1 MADTYFKQKAYD
13 LIKGKILNCEYMP
26 NSFINEKMI
35 QEELDCSRTP
45 IREALSRLEQENLL
59 KIIPKKGI
67 LISDLSINE
76 ISMLYETRILIEPY
90 ILRNFGNAI
99 PQSTI
104 EEYAALFS
112 EKESDEKINLELE
125 ADDNFHKTL
134 CLTCPNKYLISC
146 LGEIASQSQR
156 VRILT
161 GFSKDRLRS
170 SLLEHK
176 EIIDCL
182 QAKDFEKAARA
193 MESHLK
199 KAENAA
205 FNTLVSNKG
214 WVKQN

>member
-1 MADTYFKQKAYD
+1 
-13 LIKGKILNCEYMP
+13 
-26 NSFINEKMI
+26 MI

-90 ILRNFGNAI
+90 ILRNFGSSI
-99 PQSTI
+99 PKKTI
-104 EEYAALFS
+104 EEYAVIFS
-112 EKESDEKINLELE
+112 EKEAEEKINLELE

-146 LGEIASQSQR
+146 LKEIAMQSQR

-170 SLLEHK
+170 SLVEHSQ
-176 EIIDCL
+176 IIDSL
-182 QAKDFEKAARA
+182 LENDFDSAAKA

-199 KAENAA
+199 KAEKAA
-205 FNTLVSNKG
+205 FDTLVSNKG
-214 WVKQN
+214 WVKQS